1 MDGLFGGYSKKLIRR
16 DPVMNLA
23 AFYAPRGIT
32 PEQIRNMS
40 PGDRL
45 ILWVG
50 LERWYDH
57 EKKVV
62 DALPSPYSK
71 AGGT

>member
-1 MDGLFGGYSKKLIRR
+1 
-16 DPVMNLA
+16 MNLA

-50 LERWYDH
+50 LERWNKH
-57 EKKVV
+57 EVEVV
-62 DALPSPYSK
+62 NALLSPYRK
-71 AGGT
+71 EDGK

>member
-1 MDGLFGGYSKKLIRR
+1 MDELFGERGKKLIRR

-32 PEQIRNMS
+32 PEQIRDMS

-50 LERWYDH
+50 LERWYKH
-57 EKKVV
+57 EAEVV
-62 DALPSPYSK
+62 NALLSPYRK
-71 AGGT
+71 EGGI

>member
-1 MDGLFGGYSKKLIRR
+1 
-16 DPVMNLA
+16 MNLA

-32 PEQIRNMS
+32 PEQIRDMS

-50 LERWYDH
+50 LERWYKR
-57 EKKVV
+57 E
-62 DALPSPYSK
+62 AELLAPYK
-71 AGGT
+71 EGR

>member
-1 MDGLFGGYSKKLIRR
+1 MDGAFGGYSKKLIRR

-32 PEQIRNMS
+32 PEQIRRMS

-50 LERWYDH
+50 LERWNTH
-57 EKKVV
+57 ETEVIN
-62 DALPSPYSK
+62 ALLSPYRK
-71 AGGT
+71 EGGT